1 MALQLRMLGTTS
13 DDGKCPTLYEDVATG
28 DIVVQGYTV
37 TDPKDVAQLKN
48 VLEGESFV
56 RVPRELLTRFA
67 PKE

>member
-13 DDGKCPTLYEDVATG
+13 EDGKCPTLYEDTATG

-37 TDPKDVAQLKN
+37 TDPEDIAQLQH
-48 VLEGESFV
+48 VLDGESFV
-56 RVPRELLTRFA
+56 RVPRALLTQYA

>member
-13 DDGKCPTLYEDVATG
+13 EDGKCPTLYEDVATG

-37 TDPKDVAQLKN
+37 TDPEDIAQLQH
-48 VLEGESFV
+48 VLDGESFV
-56 RVPRELLTRFA
+56 RIPRDLLTRFA